1 MIEFSNQSSSMKM
14 LNRNKIL
21 IKLKNNLKNMD
32 HEIRK
37 IEKFYLEKDPMEL
50 LSNIKSI
57 KPKDLNEIVNIKI
70 T

>member
-1 MIEFSNQSSSMKM
+1 
-14 LNRNKIL
+14 
-21 IKLKNNLKNMD
+21 MD

-57 KPKDLNEIVNIKI
+57 TPKDLNEIVNIKI